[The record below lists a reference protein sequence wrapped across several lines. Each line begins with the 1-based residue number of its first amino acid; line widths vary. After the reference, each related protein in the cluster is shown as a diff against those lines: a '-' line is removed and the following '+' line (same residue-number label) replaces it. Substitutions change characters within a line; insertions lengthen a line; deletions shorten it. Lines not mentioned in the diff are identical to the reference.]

1 MAKKDRIP
9 TNDLR
14 DLQRVLELL
23 SSYTADV
30 LKQNPQEVLSTNFT
44 SGIRGCELLYRTIE
58 GIVGSAKSAPAW
70 DLLEPLIAE
79 WTSPKEVKQIV
90 EQGESKVQAT
100 RKKRQKG

>member
-23 SSYTADV
+23 SSYTAEV
-30 LKQNPQEVLSTNFT
+30 LKENPPEVLSTNFT
-44 SGIRGCELLYRTIE
+44 SGIRGSELLYRTIE

-70 DLLEPLIAE
+70 DLLERLVSE
-79 WTSPKEVKQIV
+79 WSSPKGVKQIV
-90 EQGESKVQAT
+90 EQGEAKVQAT
-100 RKKRQKG
+100 RKRRSKE